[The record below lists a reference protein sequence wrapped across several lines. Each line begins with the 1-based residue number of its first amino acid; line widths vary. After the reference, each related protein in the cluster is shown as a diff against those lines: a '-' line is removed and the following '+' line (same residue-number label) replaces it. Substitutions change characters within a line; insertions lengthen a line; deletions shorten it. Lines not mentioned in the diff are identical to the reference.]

1 MAQPA
6 LQLAPLPAKFA
17 ENAPGRYSVNIECI
31 DCDLCRQIAPANF
44 VREKVKGHSYV
55 AVQPE
60 NAREEAQCRD
70 ALEACPVGAIE
81 AVVEISP

>member
-6 LQLAPLPAKFA
+6 LQLVPTPIKFT
-17 ENAPGRYSVNIECI
+17 ENAPGRYSVNTECI

-44 VREKVKGHSYV
+44 VRETAKGHSYV

-60 NAREEAQCRD
+60 NACEKAQCQE
-70 ALEACPVGAIE
+70 ALETCPVEAIVAE
-81 AVVEISP
+81 GPPD

>member
-6 LQLAPLPAKFA
+6 LQLAPVPAKFA
-17 ENAPGRYSVNIECI
+17 ENAPGRYSVNTECI

-44 VREKVKGHSYV
+44 VRETAKGHSYV

-60 NAREEAQCRD
+60 NAREEAQCQE
-70 ALEACPVGAIE
+70 ALEACPVDAISNHGA
-81 AVVEISP
+81 